1 MGVTISDNHI
11 IVDGTDDRPTQFIPV
26 SALAT
31 YRVLLACDTDA
42 GTLAAILAMQDTGV
56 VATESSRNIWA
67 SAYEQVIK
75 DHSDYAITVC
85 DIDGNPVP
93 DGYAETR
100 SRLGITE
107 APALPDDLATADVD
121 GLLAPLADTLTAMR
135 DDFISQVISMVSD
148 GSTDTAGNEQEAIH
162 A

>member
-11 IVDGTDDRPTQFIPV
+11 IVDGADDRPTQFIPV

-42 GTLAAILAMQDTGV
+42 GTLAAILSMRDTGV

-75 DHSDYAITVC
+75 DHSDYVITVC
-85 DIDGNPVP
+85 DIDGKPVP
-93 DGYAETR
+93 DGYVETR
-100 SRLGITE
+100 ERLGITE
-107 APALPDDLATADVD
+107 HPTLPDDLDTADVD
-121 GLLAPLADTLTAMR
+121 VLLSPLAEMLTAMR
-135 DDFISQVISMVSD
+135 DDFISQVISTVND
-148 GSTDTAGNEQEAIH
+148 GSTDTGGNKQ
-162 A
+162 

>member
-1 MGVTISDNHI
+1 MGITISDNHI
-11 IVDGTDDRPTQFIPV
+11 IVDGKDDRMTQFIPV

-31 YRVLLACDTDA
+31 YRVLLDCDTDSS
-42 GTLAAILAMQDTGV
+42 TLAAILAMRDTSV

-85 DIDGNPVP
+85 DIDGKPVP

-100 SRLGITE
+100 SRLGVPE
-107 APALPDDLATADVD
+107 HPAFPDDLDTSDVD

-148 GSTDTAGNEQEAIH
+148 GSAGTGGNEQEAVH
-162 A
+162 S